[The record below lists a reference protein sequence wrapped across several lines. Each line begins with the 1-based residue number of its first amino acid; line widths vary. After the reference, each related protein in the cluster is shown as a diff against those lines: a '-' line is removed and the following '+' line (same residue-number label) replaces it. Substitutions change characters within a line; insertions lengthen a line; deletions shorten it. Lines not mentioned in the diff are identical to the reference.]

1 MSKIF
6 GVIFGFLKIVISFSL
21 FAQLL
26 ENAAA
31 KYGEREMR
39 MEECAFNILMFG
51 ASPTVMETS

>member
-31 KYGEREMR
+31 KYGERETR
-39 MEECAFNILMFG
+39 MEEYALNILMFG
-51 ASPTVMETS
+51 ASQQ